1 MPPWSRILRVLFV
14 AYVAATAV
22 HIGWVVAHEP
32 FAFDAWNV
40 AVNTGAK
47 PITPS
52 RFFDFWWFEYTH
64 SNPRIG
70 QVLTYLTYKLEYFAV
85 IATPLAYLLLSLA
98 ITILGIGRIPSW
110 RRGRDLV
117 LWSIAIGSIWF
128 AIPQVG
134 KTLFCRAY
142 AANYVYSAAIQL
154 WFLVPLRLAGTR
166 TSGVPACI
174 GYFLFGVIAGAC
186 NEHTGPTLCAFLLGY
201 VLWMRRRHGET
212 SRLGIAGLAGAVIGF
227 LALFLAPGQGQRYDG
242 LANSVGLVGRLL
254 QRGVFGNVEIV
265 RDLILGAAPVLGLI
279 VIVVILA
286 NEDGSERRLA
296 LRRAMNLIALVMV
309 ASLAMAVTIFVS
321 PKLGPRFYYVSLS
334 LLLAGFIATV
344 DATLSRRLMIPF
356 AVLAVAASVY
366 AAARTI
372 PLYNRVSR
380 EGAARIAALEA
391 AKPGSVFVAPA
402 FDQVDETWWYLGDD
416 FRDRKKREMVAD
428 YFALADVVFRA
439 PDPNTPL
446 GVAGARLVPH
456 YKVDPPSCLD
466 EYGSLALG
474 PVRGYD
480 LPGLHREI
488 ELAIDKLR
496 GSLGNAKLLQLDL
509 GVELDTPLPRP
520 RVLVARWTPNG
531 LETHVAKI
539 ERKNRSRTR
548 DVRLPPELA
557 NSDAEILVYFV
568 GGDVRRLG
576 VARDGNLHYVPWKTG
591 IYWVLACTG
600 DDCFVVAAA
609 RHAG

>member
-1 MPPWSRILRVLFV
+1 MPAWSRILRVLFV
-14 AYVAATAV
+14 AYVAATAI

-40 AVNTGAK
+40 AVNSGAK

-52 RFFDFWWFEYTH
+52 RFFEFWWFEYTH

-98 ITILGIGRIPSW
+98 ITILGIARVPSW

-117 LWSIAIGSIWF
+117 LWTIAIGSIWF
-128 AIPQVG
+128 ALPQVG

-154 WFLVPLRLAGTR
+154 WFLVPLRLGGTR
-166 TSGVPACI
+166 QPRLATCI
-174 GYFLFGVIAGAC
+174 GYFFFGVLAGAC
-186 NEHTGPTLCAFLLGY
+186 NEHSGPTLCAFLIGY
-201 VLWMRRRHGET
+201 VVWMRRRHGEVP
-212 SRLGIAGLAGAVIGF
+212 RLGIAGLAGAVLGF
-227 LALFLAPGQGQRYDG
+227 MALFFAPGQGERYDG
-242 LANSVGLVGRLL
+242 LANRVSLVGRFL
-254 QRGVFGNVEIV
+254 QRGVVGNVEIL
-265 RDLILGAAPVLGLI
+265 RDLVLGAAPVLALI

-286 NEDGSERRLA
+286 NEDGNERRVA
-296 LRRAMNLIALVMV
+296 LRRAMNLLALVIV
-309 ASLAMAVTIFVS
+309 ASIAMAVTIFVS

-334 LLLAGFIATV
+334 LLLAGFIATL
-344 DATLSRRLMIPF
+344 DAALSRRSMIPF
-356 AVLAVAASVY
+356 AVLAVAASGY

-380 EGAARIAALEA
+380 QGAARIAALEA

-402 FDQVDETWWYLGDD
+402 FEQVDESWWYLGDD
-416 FRDRKKREMVAD
+416 FRDRKKREMVAT

-439 PDPNTPL
+439 PDPNAPL
-446 GVAGARLVPH
+446 GVAGVRLVPR
-456 YKVDPPSCLD
+456 YKIEPASCLD
-466 EYGSLALG
+466 EHGSLTLG
-474 PVRGYD
+474 PVRGFD

-488 ELAIDKLR
+488 QLAIDKLR
-496 GSLGNAKLLQLDL
+496 GKLGDAKLLELDL
-509 GVELDTPLPRP
+509 GVELDTPLPRA
-520 RVLVARWTPNG
+520 RVLVARWTATG
-531 LETHVAKI
+531 LEAHVAKI
-539 ERKNRSRTR
+539 ERKNRSTTR
-548 DVRLPPELA
+548 DIRLPPELA
-557 NSDAEILVYFV
+557 SSSAEILVYFV
-568 GGDVRRLG
+568 GGEVRRLG
-576 VARDGNLHYVPWKTG
+576 AARDGNLHYVPWKTG

-600 DDCFVVAAA
+600 DECFVIAAA